1 MILKRSSNGEKH
13 QELPLI
19 VPQFIC
25 FMIDQFSNTG
35 LTFKYN
41 DSTYTVQI
49 DDKNQNIIGTF
60 DYERYNFDFDS
71 VYRDRNM
78 LFTFDCNQDE
88 FIGTGPHWH
97 TSINNNYLRY
107 GYQFNVAMILY

>member
-1 MILKRSSNGEKH
+1 
-13 QELPLI
+13 
-19 VPQFIC
+19 
-25 FMIDQFSNTG
+25 MIDQFFNTG

-107 GYQFNVAMILY
+107 GYQFNVAMILYWTKKSKGSHGKSRTIWQYDTAQIK